1 MNTNTLQLFDNT
13 NINELSINLNFDINL
28 SAKSYQTFNWKYNNY
43 NTKKTKP
50 TKEKY
55 KDIKEYEGQYQISNK
70 GNIKSL
76 KKNKEFILSPIIDKK
91 GYHKISLYKE
101 GKEKKFYI
109 HRLVFQMFNYQ
120 IPDGKNLVVDHIDND
135 KTNNELDNLQVISNR
150 ENLSKDKWRY
160 NPSSLY
166 TGVCFHTTKRKWES
180 SIFVNG
186 NSFHLGYFRDETIA
200 AQEYKNALEY
210 YNKHSDL
217 TNYPFKTKRINEV
230 FSININQLTINF
242 TQYC

>member
-13 NINELSINLNFDINL
+13 NINELSINLNFDITL
-28 SAKSYQTFNWKYNNY
+28 SAKNNQTFNWEYNNY
-43 NTKKTKP
+43 HTKKTKP
-50 TKEKY
+50 SKEVY
-55 KDIKEYEGQYQISNK
+55 KDVKEYEGHYQISNK

-76 KKNKEFILSPIIDKK
+76 KKNKELILKPSIDKK
-91 GYHKISLYKE
+91 EYHKVSLYKE
-101 GKEKKFYI
+101 GKGSKFYI
-109 HRLVFQMFNYQ
+109 HRLVIQMFKGR
-120 IPDGKNLVVDHIDND
+120 ISDGKNLVVDHIDND
-135 KTNNELDNLQVISNR
+135 KSNNELDNLQVISNR
-150 ENLSKDKWRY
+150 ENLTKDKWRY
-160 NPSSLY
+160 NPSSQY

-230 FSININQLTINF
+230 FSNNINQLTINF